1 MQYAV
6 SWGSVDEIERLARR
20 VRLAEAIRL
29 MPPSRSILMACDL
42 TDFARRLAEAA
53 DHARN

>member
-1 MQYAV
+1 M
-6 SWGSVDEIERLARR
+6 DEIERLARR